1 MNRTPALYNNILLLL
16 YFIAVVNP
24 AVSQFAY
31 KAAIGEVRQS
41 GFHKIMITPA
51 LAAKSNVDFSDIR
64 ITDDSGR
71 FVQYVLHRDQPVFDR
86 KELRVIPMV
95 SIQKTPRGNT
105 QLILEIAQDTIP
117 LSRQEHYSFVI
128 VMRKADAYRNASIS
142 GSRDMKDW
150 YAINDKIILDA
161 RSDKPGDEAAQVLL
175 LPPGSYHYLRIEMQ
189 DKGLVPL
196 KILRSGLMLNKSIYG
211 TYTML
216 PAPYIVQKDSSN
228 HKSYIAIH
236 FEEAYP
242 VSKIH
247 LAVGAPALY
256 KRDIAVYDTSGI
268 ASRLIGDGTAAPG
281 MDSLMLSGEKVKD
294 IVMVV
299 NNNDDQPL
307 RLDSIRAY
315 QLQHFIVA
323 NLQQGRQ
330 YSILTG
336 NNGAAMP
343 VYDLSFFK
351 DSIHTVS
358 EEIIPQNP
366 ERSPSLPAVTSA
378 RQNISSLWIWLSIG
392 IVLLALMWLSFRLIK
407 DISNKQQ

>member
-1 MNRTPALYNNILLLL
+1 MNKIPVLCNILLL
-16 YFIAVVNP
+16 YFIVIAKTAVG
-24 AVSQFAY
+24 QFAY
-31 KAAIGEVRQS
+31 KADIGEVKQS
-41 GFHKIMITPA
+41 GFHKILITPA
-51 LAAKSNVDFSDIR
+51 LAARSNTDFSDIR

-71 FVQYVLHRDQPVFDR
+71 FVQYILHRDQPVFDR
-86 KELRVIPMV
+86 KELRIIPLV
-95 SIQKTPRGNT
+95 SIQKTYQGNT
-105 QLILEIAQDTIP
+105 QLILEISQDTIP
-117 LSRQEHYSFVI
+117 ITRQESYSFVI

-161 RSDKPGDEAAQVLL
+161 RSDKPGDESAQVLL
-175 LPPGSYHYLRIEMQ
+175 LPPGSYHYLRIEMR

-196 KILRSGLMLNKSIYG
+196 KILRSGLLLNKSIYG

-216 PAPYIVQKDSSN
+216 PAPRIVQKDSSN

-236 FEEAYP
+236 FDETYP

-247 LAVGAPALY
+247 FAVGAPALY

-268 ASRLIGDGTAAPG
+268 GSRRIADGVAAPG

-299 NNNDDQPL
+299 NNNDDLPL
-307 RLDSIRAY
+307 RLDSVRAY
-315 QLQHFIVA
+315 QLQHFIIA
-323 NLQQGRQ
+323 NLQQARH

-336 NNGAAMP
+336 NNGVAAP
-343 VYDLSFFK
+343 VYDLGFFK
-351 DSIHTVS
+351 DSIHLVA
-358 EEIIPQNP
+358 EEIIPQTP
-366 ERSPSLPAVTSA
+366 KPYPVRPADKSV
-378 RQNISSLWIWLSIG
+378 RRNIASSLWIWLSIS
-392 IVLLALMWLSFRLIK
+392 IVLLSLIWLSVRLIK

>member
-1 MNRTPALYNNILLLL
+1 MNRTPALSNILLL
-16 YFIAVVNP
+16 YFIAIASP

-31 KAAIGEVRQS
+31 KAAVGEVKQS

-51 LAAKSNVDFSDIR
+51 LAAKSNTDFSDIR

-71 FVQYVLHRDQPVFDR
+71 FVQYILYRDQPVFDR
-86 KELRVIPMV
+86 KELRVIPLV
-95 SIQKTPRGNT
+95 AIQKTPRGNT

-216 PAPYIVQKDSSN
+216 PAPRVVQKDSSN

-236 FEEAYP
+236 FEETYP
-242 VSKIH
+242 VSKMH
-247 LAVGAPALY
+247 FTVGAPALY

-336 NNGAAMP
+336 NNGAATP
-343 VYDLSFFK
+343 VYDLNFFK

-366 ERSPSLPAVTSA
+366 ERSPTLPAVKSA
-378 RQNISSLWIWLSIG
+378 RHNISPLWIWLSIG
-392 IVLLALMWLSFRLIK
+392 IVLLALVWLSFRMIK